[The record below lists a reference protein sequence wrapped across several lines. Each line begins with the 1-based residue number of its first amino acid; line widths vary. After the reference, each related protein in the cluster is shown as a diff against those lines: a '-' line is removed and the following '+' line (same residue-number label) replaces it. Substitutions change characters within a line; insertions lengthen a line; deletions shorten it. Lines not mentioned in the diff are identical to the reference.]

1 MENNNGQYLLGQTE
15 KGKIGLSGPQHGD
28 PNGHI

>member
-1 MENNNGQYLLGQTE
+1 MGNSNGQYLLGQTE